1 MKLKRT
7 VSVILAFLMIMG
19 MIPLS
24 VLAAGEDYE
33 QIRFGETKSANILN
47 AGKQAIFKFIPDEDG
62 YYSFFSSGND
72 DTYGYIYD
80 ENMEQFAY
88 DDDGGNG
95 SNFKVSYEM
104 TAGTVYLLAA
114 KYYSNDRTGLFDV
127 SIFKETLATEI
138 SIASSLKGY
147 IGTSDYLNVS
157 ATLENSFYGKIEWSS
172 SNEDIATVDQS
183 GRVTYKAAGT
193 ATITAK
199 SKTDLIATCE
209 VTVSEPGTLYENTP
223 RSVEINESNEEKA
236 FYFTPSESGK
246 YTFYCDNYS
255 HNQYNE
261 DDGYA
266 GITIYGANYNF
277 IASDRCCITYAL
289 TADVKYMILTNYARF
304 VETQGGNYDLTA
316 VKAAP
321 PTSIQLLDES
331 KIEMYPNTTNTV
343 SIKFDPWY
351 ADYEKLTWTSGNE
364 SILSVNDSYPCIGES
379 VDYTCRFI
387 TKAVGTTTLTAT
399 AENKVT
405 AQYTITVKD
414 YESISAG
421 ETKTVVVG
429 FDNRQSY
436 YKFTPEETGYYSF
449 YSNDKVFAAGS
460 ILDENLNELASDNFW
475 SSNPGFKVK
484 YKMTAGTKYIL
495 RAGYNS
501 SGITVRQ
508 FDVTVEKAK
517 YITKLEVIDLPNKL
531 DYAKGYIGSLDYSG
545 LAVKATWSDGTTT
558 IGEYRSYEL
567 CFEDEIADI
576 DSSSTEETGIVKIS
590 CNEAETEFKVNL
602 IDDLVLKMEVVKTHR
617 YIENSNGYY
626 STDYNTGGHYFHYNT
641 YDTIK
646 VYFKDGTTGTLSPY
660 TYLNGYYP
668 SYKDDQDKNHWT
680 VGSVNYYTVT
690 YLGHSI
696 SVSVTI
702 EPSPVESISVISGTS
717 KRYIENAYGYNDSK
731 YISETEGYDH
741 FYKYRFEKSDIYDA
755 VIQINYTNGKSKT
768 ARLGDKVDGYYFD
781 IEEDQYTDHWKL
793 GSDNYVTVSYMG
805 KETKL
810 PITVIANQV
819 DHIEVISAPS
829 RIYYYG
835 DEAFGDY
842 DSGDD
847 YYYFNTTDPTGL
859 TIKVYYKNGNSKQ
872 FTLKNS
878 DEYGE
883 LDGYDYEVSRTWGTG
898 NGRTPDFIGS
908 YRVEF
913 NYIGCS
919 AYYDVTLKESPVES
933 ISVTKKPSKTVYNSA
948 FAPIFDGMEIKVK
961 YKNDRSETVTLTA
974 ENTSRSF
981 TFVDQSIRYDYIYV
995 NGDVIIIKQ
1004 ENYYGIGNE
1013 FSVSYLG
1020 AETEIE
1026 NIFSYEYDR
1035 IEDVTVTKFNR
1046 YTLELSL
1053 TVKYKSGKTEALN
1066 IKGIQINGDE
1076 RSFAMCYAV
1085 TPNGILYFDIDT
1097 DSNYRVDACD
1107 IDILGK
1113 TVHIPAK
1120 QNIYDIDGDG
1130 KADAQD
1136 LVLLRTALLNSA
1148 DAEEYPELDI
1158 NGDGVINILDLIR
1171 LKKYISGLI
1180 KVGDVNADGKIDA
1193 QDLVLLRIALMNSA
1207 TADQNYALDNN
1218 GDGIVNIL
1226 DLICLKKHI
1235 ANGASLGGSGKTA
1248 SST

>member
-1 MKLKRT
+1 M
-7 VSVILAFLMIMG
+7 
-19 MIPLS
+19 
-24 VLAAGEDYE
+24 AASEDYE
-33 QIRFGETKSANILN
+33 QIRLGETKSANILN

-62 YYSFFSSGND
+62 YYSFFSSGDD

-80 ENMEQFAY
+80 ENMRQLAY

-95 SNFKVSYEM
+95 SNFKASYEM

-114 KYYSNDRTGLFDV
+114 RYYNSNKTGSFDV
-127 SIFKETLATEI
+127 SVSKATLATEI

-147 IGTSDYLNVS
+147 VGTYDHLNVS
-157 ATLENSFYGKIEWSS
+157 ATPENSFYGKIEWSS
-172 SNEDIATVDQS
+172 SNDDIATVDQY
-183 GRVTYKAAGT
+183 GYVKYKSAGT
-193 ATITAK
+193 ATVTAK
-199 SKTDLIATCE
+199 SKTGLKATCE
-209 VTVSEPGTLYENTP
+209 VTVSEPGTLYENVP
-223 RSVEINESNEEKA
+223 CKVKINESNDEKA

-255 HNQYNE
+255 HNQYE
-261 DDGYA
+261 DDSYA
-266 GITIYGANYNF
+266 GITIYDANYNS
-277 IASDRCCITYAL
+277 ITSNRCYITYAL
-289 TADVKYMILTNYARF
+289 TAGVKYIILTNYARF
-304 VETQGGNYDLTA
+304 FENQGGSYDLAA

-321 PTSIQLLDES
+321 PTSIQILDES
-331 KIEMYPNTTNTV
+331 KIEMYPNTTDTV

-364 SILSVNDSYPCIGES
+364 SIFSVNDSYPCIGETI
-379 VDYTCRFI
+379 DYACRFI
-387 TKAVGTTTLTAT
+387 TKAVGTTTLTAD
-399 AENKVT
+399 AGNEVT

-421 ETKTVVVG
+421 ETKTVVVS

-460 ILDENLNELASDNFW
+460 ILDENLNELAADNFW

-531 DYAKGYIGSLDYSG
+531 DYAKGYIGDPDYNG

-558 IGEYRSYEL
+558 IGEYRPYAL

-576 DSSSTEETGIVKIS
+576 DSYSTAETGIVKIS
-590 CNEAETEFKVNL
+590 CDEAETEFKVNL

-617 YIENSNGYY
+617 YIENSNGRYW
-626 STDYNTGGHYFHYNT
+626 TDYNGGRYFHYNT

-646 VYFKDGTTGTLSPY
+646 VYFKDGTTGILSPH

-690 YLGHSI
+690 YLGHSV
-696 SVSVTI
+696 SVPVTI
-702 EPSPVESISVISGTS
+702 EPSPIESINVISGTS
-717 KRYIENAYGYNDSK
+717 KRYIENVDGYNDSK
-731 YISETEGYDH
+731 YISETGEYDY
-741 FYKYRFEKSDIYDA
+741 FYKYRFEKSDVYDA

-781 IEEDQYTDHWKL
+781 IEEDQYTDNWKL

-810 PITVIANQV
+810 PITVIANPV
-819 DHIEVISAPS
+819 NHIEVISTPS

-835 DEAFGDY
+835 NEAFGDY

-859 TIKVYYKNGNSKQ
+859 TVKVYYKSGTSKQ

-883 LDGYDYEVSRTWGTG
+883 LGGYNYEVSRTWGTG
-898 NGRTPDFIGS
+898 NGRTPDFVGS

-913 NYIGCS
+913 NYMGCS

-933 ISVTKKPSKTVYNSA
+933 ISVTKKPSKAVYNSA
-948 FAPIFDGMEIKVK
+948 FAPIFDGMEITVK
-961 YKNDRSETVTLTA
+961 YKNGRFETVTLTA

-995 NGDVIIIKQ
+995 NGNVIIIKQ

-1053 TVKYKSGKTEALN
+1053 TAKYKSGKTEALN

-1218 GDGIVNIL
+1218 GDGVVNIL